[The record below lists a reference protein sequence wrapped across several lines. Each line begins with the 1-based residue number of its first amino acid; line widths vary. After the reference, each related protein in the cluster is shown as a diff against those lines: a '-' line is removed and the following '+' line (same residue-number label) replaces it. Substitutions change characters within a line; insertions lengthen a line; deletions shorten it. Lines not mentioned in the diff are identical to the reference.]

1 MRMWQIVLSAIVI
14 TVGCA
19 PSAKVYKERTL
30 AADEVMR
37 RVNERGQSISSLHGN
52 GSITI
57 ETPEGSSSGSFDL
70 SLKKPD
76 SLLVELHGPFGIH
89 VGTLLLS
96 RERFLFYNNMDNT
109 ALVGK
114 PDGRTLNSMF
124 RLRMEFDEILRAF
137 TGEFTSPATGDSL
150 GSESIKDELYVIR
163 YRTEQGTREYRVD
176 GDTFVITSYR
186 MLDSAG
192 KSMLTAQTSD
202 QEDVQGIMMP
212 KFVRIIFPKER
223 RAVTISYDD
232 LTINEPVECSF
243 TLPKHAEVIYR

>member
-1 MRMWQIVLSAIVI
+1 MRIWQIVLSAVLI
-14 TVGCA
+14 TAGCA

-30 AADEVMR
+30 AAAEVMR
-37 RVNERGQSISSLHGN
+37 RVNERGQSISSLRGN

-124 RLRMEFDEILRAF
+124 RLRMELMKFFGHSPENSHLLQREIRSAQNRLRMNC
-137 TGEFTSPATGDSL
+137 TSSGT
-150 GSESIKDELYVIR
+150 
-163 YRTEQGTREYRVD
+163 RTE
-176 GDTFVITSYR
+176 
-186 MLDSAG
+186 
-192 KSMLTAQTSD
+192 
-202 QEDVQGIMMP
+202 
-212 KFVRIIFPKER
+212 
-223 RAVTISYDD
+223 
-232 LTINEPVECSF
+232 
-243 TLPKHAEVIYR
+243 